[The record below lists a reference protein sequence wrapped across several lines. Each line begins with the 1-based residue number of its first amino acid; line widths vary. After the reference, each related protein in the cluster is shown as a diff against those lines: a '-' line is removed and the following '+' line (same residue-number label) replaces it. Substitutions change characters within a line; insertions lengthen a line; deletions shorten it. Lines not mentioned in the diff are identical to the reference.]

1 MKNLFYTICFAVVI
15 AVTACHED
23 NEEYFAEAD
32 ITVNAGDT
40 LTVDRVQATAVL
52 TNLNTRQVT
61 TSADFN
67 GQTLRISLL
76 RGAYMVSIEGLIQ
89 YKDVTQT
96 VHTRRFRAYTDYAE
110 MAQTSGNQL
119 VLNLIWMDR

>member
-1 MKNLFYTICFAVVI
+1 MKKLFYTICFAVVI

-76 RGAYMVSIEGLIQ
+76 RGAY
-89 YKDVTQT
+89 
-96 VHTRRFRAYTDYAE
+96 TDYAE
-110 MAQTSGNQL
+110 MAQTSGNRL